1 MTRHSHAPR
10 HSAAGFTL
18 VELLIAMVIAG
29 FLAGVIL
36 QVVTGQ
42 ARFTDVQYARQ
53 EVQDNARGTLE
64 LVGSEL
70 RGVPLPGG
78 LIHASEDSIRFAA
91 PVIWGVY
98 CGAAGGSHFAIFDK
112 GAWVNGAA
120 SIPASPGLAVQTAEL
135 NATAGTVA
143 AFQFS
148 GSVTRSDTLNAAGA
162 AASPCGTLTSAPTQ
176 TSVVKIDGV
185 AAGVTPVAGLAV
197 YLYRTVAYGD
207 GLPVTSGD
215 RWMTREN
222 GGQPEPL
229 AGPIEY
235 VAFRYLDAAGA
246 TVASG
251 DLNAV
256 RSVRVVV
263 AMKARKMSGAS
274 TFVTSEDSI
283 TVALRNFQ

>member
-1 MTRHSHAPR
+1 MTRHADAPR

-18 VELLIAMVIAG
+18 VELLVAMVIAG

-42 ARFTDVQYARQ
+42 ARFTNVQYARQ

-78 LIHASEDSIRFAA
+78 LIHAGADSIRFAA
-91 PVIWGVY
+91 PMVWGVY
-98 CGAAGGSHFAIFDK
+98 CGAASGSHYAIFDK
-112 GAWVNGAA
+112 GAWVSSAS
-120 SIPASPGLAVQTAEL
+120 SIPTTTHLAVQTSEL

-143 AFQFS
+143 AFQFAP
-148 GSVTRSDTLNAAGA
+148 SVTRSDTLNAAQA

-176 TSVVKIDGV
+176 TSVIKIDGV
-185 AAGVTPVAGLAV
+185 AAGVAPVAGFAV

-207 GLPVTSGD
+207 GVPVSGGD
-215 RWMTREN
+215 RWMTREH
-222 GGQPEPL
+222 GGSPEPL
-229 AGPIEY
+229 AGPIDH

-246 TVASG
+246 SVAAG
-251 DLNAV
+251 NLDAV
-256 RSVRVVV
+256 RSVRVIV
-263 AMKARKMSGAS
+263 AMKARKVSAAE
-274 TFVTSEDSI
+274 FVTSEDSI
-283 TVALRNFQ
+283 TVSLRNFQ